1 MLYYLHIKCTSYI
14 LLSWAAPPRAVNFPD
29 SALGAVPDNAESAT
43 KLNYTNILGQ
53 NIIELINNN
62 MNIFK
67 NIKNILSIL
76 KWYSITIK

>member
-1 MLYYLHIKCTSYI
+1 MYSLHTV

-53 NIIELINNN
+53 NIIVLINNN